1 MKKSLLYSSIAVN
14 LALPLMAAILIT
26 YYLFVYFLPSLDSSE
41 SLSFLIVSGLII
53 LLSYGYL
60 TIYPL
65 SLLIKCLI
73 YDYQTVAYY
82 DKESEKFCYYRKG
95 TELEFTLAEV
105 ECCSKINSIINGII
119 PIYYEIALV
128 SGQII
133 CMTYILSVTN
143 DVERIIPYERYND
156 FILFVPFP
164 DLLKNKHTIKK

>member
-1 MKKSLLYSSIAVN
+1 MKKSLLYCKIAVN
-14 LALPLMAAILIT
+14 LALPLLAAILIT
-26 YYLFVYFLPSLDSSE
+26 YYLFVYYLPLLDSSE

-73 YDYQTVAYY
+73 YDCQTVAYY
-82 DKESEKFCYYRKG
+82 DKESAKFCYYKKG
-95 TELEFTLAEV
+95 MELEFTLADV
-105 ECCSKINSIINGII
+105 ESCSKINSIINGII
-119 PIYYEIALV
+119 PSYYEITLI

-143 DVERIIPYERYND
+143 DVKRIIPYERYND
-156 FILFVPFP
+156 FILFVTFP
-164 DLLKNKHTIKK
+164 DKL